1 VKRPARWL
9 AAGSVALLGGCDLA
23 PTYHPPAMDMPQA
36 FKEEASVS
44 PVIYKNAGPWQPAQ
58 PADTT
63 ARGPWWEA
71 YGDPDLNRLE
81 AQVDTGNQTLAE
93 TLSAYDQARDYVQ
106 EAKAGL
112 LPSIG
117 VGGTLSNNKQSTER
131 PLRSAA
137 QPNYYGADTIDAQA
151 TYEADIWGRV
161 RDLVAAGKAQAQASA
176 ADLETVRLSLHVELA
191 DDYTALRGLDEQIGL
206 LENTVTSYARALTL
220 VRNRFI
226 GNIASGVDVAQ
237 AETQLDAAKVQL
249 SDIIG
254 QRQLLEHAIATLIG
268 QAASVFSLP
277 AQTRP
282 LAVPEVPAGLPST
295 LLQRRPDIAAAER
308 QVAAANQLVGVAKAA
323 FYPSVSLTAL
333 GGLQAGTAN
342 LFSLPFSFWSVGP
355 SVSLPLFQGGLRR
368 AELAAAVA
376 AFNGA
381 GARYR
386 ATVLGA
392 FQDVEDNLAE
402 LHWLAQAIHDE
413 DAAVAAARRSVD
425 LALTLYR
432 DGAENYLQVIT
443 AQTAEL
449 SAEQQALSLRTR
461 RVQASLGLVRATGGG
476 WTTADLPEGKSL

>member
-1 VKRPARWL
+1 VKGAPLWL
-9 AAGSVALLGGCDLA
+9 AAGSVALLAGCDLA
-23 PTYHPPAMDMPQA
+23 PRYQPPALDTPAA
-36 FKEEASVS
+36 FKEAPVS
-44 PVIYKNAGPWQPAQ
+44 PVVYKNAGPWQPAR

-71 YGDPDLNRLE
+71 YGDPELNRLE
-81 AQVDTGNQTLAE
+81 AQVDSGNQTLAE
-93 TLSAYDQARDYVQ
+93 TLAAYDQARAYVL

-112 LPSIG
+112 LPSLG

-131 PLRSAA
+131 PLRSRN
-137 QPNYYGADTIDAQA
+137 QPDYYGADTIDLQA

-161 RDLVAAGKAQAQASA
+161 RDLVAAGKARAQAGA

-191 DDYTALRGLDEQIGL
+191 DDYTALRGLDEQIRL
-206 LENTVTSYARALTL
+206 LQNTVASYSRALAL

-249 SDIIG
+249 ADITG

-268 QAASVFSLP
+268 QPASVFSLP
-277 AQTRP
+277 PETRP
-282 LAVPEVPAGLPST
+282 LNVPDVPAGLPST

-333 GGLQAGTAN
+333 GGLQAGAAN

-368 AELAAAVA
+368 AELAAAES

-392 FQDVEDNLAE
+392 FQDVEDNLSE
-402 LHWLAQAIHDE
+402 LHWLAQAIRDGN
-413 DAAVAAARRSVD
+413 AAVTASRRSVD

-449 SAEQQALSLRTR
+449 NAEQQALSLRTR
-461 RVQASLGLVRATGGG
+461 RVRASLGLVRATGGG
-476 WTTADLPEGKSL
+476 WTTAELPVGDSL